1 MHRRII
7 FSQNSCLP
15 NTELQ
20 QIGGVLHGRRPAEDS
35 EAFPIAVLQGIFGP
49 RQAHSLTDSFLSKV
63 DRKSCVVHADQ
74 TLPINAVGDGHVRMN
89 RWWTSIGKEIVYGD
103 TNGFG
108 TSLFVSDTSPLG
120 NVYVLDLFCNK
131 AVASSDDEE
140 DSDQVK
146 VSSELTV
153 YWSES

>member
-15 NTELQ
+15 NTELR
-20 QIGGVLHGRRPAEDS
+20 QIGGVLHGRRPAEHSD
-35 EAFPIAVLQGIFGP
+35 EFPLAVLQGLFGP
-49 RQAHSLTDSFLSKV
+49 RQAHNLTDSFLSKV

-89 RWWTSIGKEIVYGD
+89 RWWTSIGKELVYGD

-131 AVASSDDEE
+131 AVEE
-140 DSDQVK
+140 DEVK